1 MPTHYANLKRNGEKK
16 MNVPLPS
23 KLVKNPSRKG
33 GKKMVKGS
41 IAMKEKMAKLRAR
54 KKK

>member
-1 MPTHYANLKRNGEKK
+1 MPTHYGNPKRNGEKK

-33 GKKMVKGS
+33 GKGS
-41 IAMKEKMAKLRAR
+41 KAMKEKMAKLRAMR